1 MIKRILLPALA
12 LCLAVTAA
20 ADDNEATAAYMA
32 GRTAYEA
39 GDYRDAAGK
48 FEDAELLGDS
58 TAVKANSVLAQ
69 ISAWRMCGLLYR
81 EFEAI
86 EKLLTSYPE
95 YADFVALVQR
105 EYAIGEAYYQGR
117 RDPSF
122 WSLRWIPWLVDDD
135 KSIEVFEKTLS
146 RAPFAENAPGARLRL
161 AYLFDQKGELQKSL
175 EQLRLIIRDFPDSP
189 ECKYAYLA
197 LGTGLYQLSQRGDGD
212 GRYNQEAMDAFKTF
226 QEKYPDASENDWV
239 KRHLMLGRDIQ
250 AARLLSMA
258 KYYAENGRK
267 AAAERYLAQVLQEY
281 PDTLSADASEAL
293 LVKLDR
299 TFVPEELRPDPAS
312 RLPRIVAYPLPQE
325 AEKLLIAPGEG
336 SGKFLLPVFDL
347 SGQLKSNMNEASKED
362 AR

>member
-135 KSIEVFEKTLS
+135 KSIEVFEKALS

-299 TFVPEELRPDPAS
+299 TFVPEEFRPDPAS

-325 AEKLLIAPGEG
+325 AEKLLIAPREG